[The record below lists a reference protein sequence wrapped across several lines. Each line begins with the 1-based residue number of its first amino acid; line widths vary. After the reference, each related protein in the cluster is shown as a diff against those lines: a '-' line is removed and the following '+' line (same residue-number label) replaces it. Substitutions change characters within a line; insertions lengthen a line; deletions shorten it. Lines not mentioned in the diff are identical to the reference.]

1 MALGT
6 GFVTGCER
14 GWLQALSPED
24 PGRRLLLDPAPAAS
38 CLLQLDLAKSLDS
51 QSLVL
56 ESPSKKVLSSLGCRG
71 NALDNLRAET
81 HCPQ

>member
-1 MALGT
+1 MVLGT
-6 GFVTGCER
+6 EFVTGCEW

-24 PGRRLLLDPAPAAS
+24 PGRRLLLEPAPAAS
-38 CLLQLDLAKSLDS
+38 CLLQLDLARSLDS

-56 ESPSKKVLSSLGCRG
+56 ESPSKKVLSSLGCLG

-81 HCPQ
+81 HCHQ

>member
-24 PGRRLLLDPAPAAS
+24 PGRRLLLEPAPAAS
-38 CLLQLDLAKSLDS
+38 CLLQLDLAGSLDS

-56 ESPSKKVLSSLGCRG
+56 ESPSKKVLSSLGCCG
-71 NALDNLRAET
+71 NALGNLRAEI